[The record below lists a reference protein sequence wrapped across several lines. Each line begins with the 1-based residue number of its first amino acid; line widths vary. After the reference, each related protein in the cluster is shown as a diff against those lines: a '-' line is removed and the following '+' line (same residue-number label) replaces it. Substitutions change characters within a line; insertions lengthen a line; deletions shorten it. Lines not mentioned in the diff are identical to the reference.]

1 MVHGSEIIGQKF
13 NSDHLQKLLQKCS
26 CPFMTKSVCFIERNF
41 ILDIEWSRTSKR
53 NEAKVLSLSLDSTF
67 NNIQSA
73 TAFSLGSS
81 FMYR

>member
-1 MVHGSEIIGQKF
+1 
-13 NSDHLQKLLQKCS
+13 
-26 CPFMTKSVCFIERNF
+26 MTKSVCFIERNF

-73 TAFSLGSS
+73 TALVLEAVLCTGK
-81 FMYR
+81 YLQQ

>member
-1 MVHGSEIIGQKF
+1 
-13 NSDHLQKLLQKCS
+13 
-26 CPFMTKSVCFIERNF
+26 MTKFVYFIERNF
-41 ILDIEWSRTSKR
+41 ILEIEWSRNSKR

-67 NNIQSA
+67 DDYQSA